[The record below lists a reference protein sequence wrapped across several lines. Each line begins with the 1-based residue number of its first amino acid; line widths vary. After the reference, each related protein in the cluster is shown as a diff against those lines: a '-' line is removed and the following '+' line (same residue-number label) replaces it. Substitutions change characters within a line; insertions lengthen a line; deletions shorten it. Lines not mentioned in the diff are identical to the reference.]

1 MFPDLTRDD
10 VFRLETR
17 RLWLRWPCAA
27 DAEAIVALAGD
38 RAVSEMTARIP
49 YPLDRTS
56 VDGFIVKA
64 RWGNTEGRSIVM
76 GIAPR
81 SRPQSLIGIVAIEP
95 DPGAAGPHLGY
106 WLGAPHWGNGLVTEA
121 VAAMVE
127 AYFAYTPGQVLTSAA
142 RVENVAS
149 RRVLQKCGFAHEGRA
164 LAPFPARGG
173 DLMVDRFRLDRRA
186 WQRRQAGPGT
196 VVPET
201 SVLLA
206 VHA

>member
-27 DAEAIVALAGD
+27 DAEAIVDLAGD

-49 YPLDRTS
+49 HPLDRTT
-56 VDGFIVKA
+56 VDGFIVKS
-64 RWGNTEGRSIVM
+64 RWGNTEGRSLVM
-76 GIAPR
+76 AIAPR
-81 SRPQSLIGIVAIEP
+81 GRPQSLIGIVAIEP

-106 WLGAPHWGNGLVTEA
+106 WLGAAHWNNGLVTEA
-121 VAAMVE
+121 VGAMVE
-127 AYFAYTPGQVLTSAA
+127 AFFAYTPGQVLTSAV

-149 RRVLQKCGFAHEGRA
+149 RRVLQKCGFAHEGSA

-173 DLMVDRFRLDRRA
+173 DFPVDRFRLDRRT
-186 WQRRQAGPGT
+186 WQRRNVGVGAAFTQR
-196 VVPET
+196 